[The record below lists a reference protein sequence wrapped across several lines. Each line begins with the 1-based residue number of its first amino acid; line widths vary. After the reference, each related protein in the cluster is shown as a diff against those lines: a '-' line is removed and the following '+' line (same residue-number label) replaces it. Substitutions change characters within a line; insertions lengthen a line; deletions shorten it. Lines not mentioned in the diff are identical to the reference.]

1 MYIYIRYG
9 KFIKIYTYMNKY
21 WCWVIDLAYFNICPT
36 NMTTLPNRKTCVIF
50 FWQWVILRVSV
61 SWWDGQKFLSYWLR
75 SQINVGRIEDYTG
88 YESSVLH
95 VAYIASSLWTWYS
108 HRKLAHHGD
117 NQKNAST
124 ELCEACRYT
133 CPGWI
138 KPLTILPPDG
148 SMMFSGLGHG
158 GIVATVVGKMYV

>member
-1 MYIYIRYG
+1 MYIYIYIRYAYY
-9 KFIKIYTYMNKY
+9 IKIYTYMNKY

-36 NMTTLPNRKTCVIF
+36 NMTTLPNRKTCIIF

-108 HRKLAHHGD
+108 HRKLAHHGY
-117 NQKNAST
+117 NQKMQVPSCAKHVDTHVQDESNLWPSSLQMDLWCFQVWGM
-124 ELCEACRYT
+124 EE
-133 CPGWI
+133 
-138 KPLTILPPDG
+138 
-148 SMMFSGLGHG
+148 
-158 GIVATVVGKMYV
+158 